1 MSCLSLKKQ
10 LGGDQIHES
19 QRKRIRSLL
28 VSDASHSFACST
40 CCPSLF
46 VCLCL
51 CFADL
56 SIAVQTSWRRQQ
68 RRLESQGLQSNLCF
82 CLPCGSRQPWQ
93 VLRSCLR
100 PNQIAFGAVRAFVS
114 LWVQSQSGCCS
125 VWRSGIVSHIG
136 PTCTFVRCPFALIF
150 VASAFDADLSW

>member
-1 MSCLSLKKQ
+1 MQFRKVGGASEKAPREPRHSVQPVPLSSVWLQ
-10 LGGDQIHES
+10 AAL
-19 QRKRIRSLL
+19 
-28 VSDASHSFACST
+28 ASVTEF
-40 CCPSLF
+40 L
-46 VCLCL
+46 
-51 CFADL
+51 
-56 SIAVQTSWRRQQ
+56 
-68 RRLESQGLQSNLCF
+68 
-82 CLPCGSRQPWQ
+82 
-93 VLRSCLR
+93 LR